1 MVPSLPY
8 STTKAQLILTLLAL
22 IFVQFLFGGLPV
34 ATKIALEYMA
44 PLELMLVRTF
54 FAAIIFELAGR
65 LQSRVSNASTH
76 QETRNERLK
85 RHLLLF
91 TMALCG
97 ASLNQYLLFLGIAAG
112 SAVVAAIVVPAIPL
126 FTVILAT
133 LSGRESFHPVKLL
146 AAGIGIFGVV
156 ILLSHNMSAIWTDG
170 SSTSL
175 SSNAQAFLGVFYCV
189 LSAILS
195 AAFLVFSGP
204 LVKAMGPQKML
215 LRCYSYGFAVSFALA
230 LFGHDS
236 AKRISAALPL
246 KLDTLPANFWV
257 AIVFIVAGST
267 ALANFL
273 NMWAIKRV
281 AATTVGGFVFLQ
293 TLIGVGLGVTIL
305 GEEVTARHIAASF
318 FIALSLV
325 ILTRVAWKE
334 SRERSRASPI

>member
-1 MVPSLPY
+1 
-8 STTKAQLILTLLAL
+8 LTLLAL

-34 ATKIALEYMA
+34 ATKIALQYLT

-54 FAAIIFELAGR
+54 FAAIIFALAGR
-65 LQSRVSNASTH
+65 LYSRAPRVSTNL
-76 QETRNERLK
+76 ETRKERLK

-91 TMALCG
+91 SMALCG

-146 AAGIGIFGVV
+146 AAGIGIFGVL
-156 ILLSHNMSAIWTDG
+156 ILLSHNISAVWADS

-175 SSNAQAFLGVFYCV
+175 SSNGQAFLGVFYCV

-204 LVKAMGPQKML
+204 VVKAMGPQKML
-215 LRCYSYGFAVSFALA
+215 LRCYTYGFAVSLA
-230 LFGHDS
+230 LVLFSHDS
-236 AKRISAALPL
+236 TKGISDALPL
-246 KLDTLPANFWV
+246 DLSLLPTSFCV

-305 GEEVTARHIAASF
+305 GEEVTARHIIASF
-318 FIALSLV
+318 FIALSLI

-334 SRERSRASPI
+334 SRVRSQASPI

>member
-1 MVPSLPY
+1 M
-8 STTKAQLILTLLAL
+8 TLLAL

-34 ATKIALEYMA
+34 ATKIALEYLT

-54 FAAIIFELAGR
+54 FAAIIFALAGR
-65 LQSRVSNASTH
+65 LQSRVSNVSTH
-76 QETRNERLK
+76 QETRNEKLR

-133 LSGRESFHPVKLL
+133 LSGRESFHPIKLL
-146 AAGIGIFGVV
+146 AAGIGIFGVL
-156 ILLSHNMSAIWTDG
+156 ILLSHNMSAVWTDS

-175 SSNAQAFLGVFYCV
+175 SSQVSLTQEAFLGVFYCV

-204 LVKAMGPQKML
+204 LVKIMGPQKML
-215 LRCYSYGFAVSFALA
+215 LRCYSYGFIVSLLLT
-230 LFGHDS
+230 LFTDDS
-236 AKRISAALPL
+236 GKFVSDAISLNPSMLP
-246 KLDTLPANFWV
+246 TSFWV
-257 AIVFIVAGST
+257 AIIFIVAGST

-334 SRERSRASPI
+334 SRERSQASPL